1 MKRWMVLL
9 LGSLLWPW
17 SCLAEPATMI
27 RADNLYEKPYVDA
40 RVMGKLPTGLSI
52 EVQKRQGAWYQVKGG
67 DKVGWVKMLSVRRT
81 AAAAVVSSGSLSQV
95 ATGRAGTG
103 QIVTTTGVRGLGEEQ
118 LRTASFS
125 EAAVAAAERFRVD
138 PIEAERSAR
147 QAGLAPRAVPTL
159 PAPGGNL

>member
-1 MKRWMVLL
+1 
-9 LGSLLWPW
+9 
-17 SCLAEPATMI
+17 
-27 RADNLYEKPYVDA
+27 
-40 RVMGKLPTGLSI
+40 
-52 EVQKRQGAWYQVKGG
+52 
-67 DKVGWVKMLSVRRT
+67 MLSVRRT

-125 EAAVAAAERFRVD
+125 EAAVVAAERFRVD